1 MIESDSNQSAAH
13 GTRMRWLLLTRPA
26 GRSDSLAPIL
36 DELRIERVHQP
47 LMRTFGS
54 AATDAL
60 RTQLALSATLPRR
73 IFVSPAA
80 VDAIADLDPQQLQLP
95 AAAVGETT
103 AAALAAAGCK
113 SVWSTPEH
121 PGIDGLFALDRWQ
134 TLTGASVALYC
145 AAGGRLPA
153 PTRLQ
158 RLQLELRAIHVY
170 RREILAPS
178 ATLLVR
184 LRNDWR
190 NVVLSATSLDL
201 LLALDACLVGAS
213 LSAARGQPL
222 LVLSERIAAAARQLG
237 YTDIRPIIRLQAES
251 LRTALAVSQ
260 SRG

>member
-36 DELRIERVHQP
+36 DELNIECVHHP
-47 LMRTFGS
+47 LMRTFNS
-54 AATDAL
+54 AANDVL

-73 IFVSPAA
+73 VYVSPAA
-80 VDAIADLDPQQLQLP
+80 VDAIADLDPRQLQLP

-134 TLTGASVALYC
+134 ALTGATLALFC
-145 AAGGRLPA
+145 AAGGRVPA
-153 PTRLQ
+153 PARM
-158 RLQLELRAIHVY
+158 LQLQLDLCAIHVY

-178 ATLLVR
+178 ATLLQR
-184 LRNDWR
+184 LRHDWR
-190 NVVLSATSLDL
+190 DLVLSATSIDL
-201 LLALDACLVGAS
+201 LRALDACLVGAG

-222 LVLSERIAAAARQLG
+222 LVLSERIAAAAKQLG
-237 YTDIRPIIRLQAES
+237 YTDIRPIDRLQAES
-251 LRTALAVSQ
+251 LRAALAVSQ